1 MATSNATSGQ
11 PPDFSEPWKFS
22 DVALVVEDQRFHVHR
37 STLAFW
43 SPVFEKMFV
52 TDFKE
57 KNNDEIALPGKK
69 ASEFK
74 EMLQM
79 MYPSLEEKLVTKRNC
94 YFLFE
99 LAHEYQIDSIAKK
112 CEAQMLSMVKNRT
125 ENDVL
130 AMLVYAQKYSIK
142 TLLSTCIYEARRLTL
157 KELKG
162 HQMRDQIEPDN
173 YLQITEGIIQ
183 RLEEQCKFTKE
194 NGLAK
199 LLRVSKSLHSH
210 GVSKGSIRS
219 LFYGQ
224 PSMTTSQY
232 LTRLKG
238 DDSRSN
244 CNCDTLSNL
253 SQILIELNT
262 AIESLPSI

>member
-1 MATSNATSGQ
+1 MAASSATSGQ

-22 DVALVVEDQRFHVHR
+22 DVVLVVEDQRFHVHR
-37 STLAFW
+37 STVAIW

-57 KNNDEIALPGKK
+57 KNNDEIVLPGKK

-112 CEAQMLSMVKNRT
+112 CEVQMVSMVKNRT

-142 TLLSTCIYEARRLTL
+142 TLISTCIYEGRRL
-157 KELKG
+157 
-162 HQMRDQIEPDN
+162 
-173 YLQITEGIIQ
+173 
-183 RLEEQCKFTKE
+183 
-194 NGLAK
+194 
-199 LLRVSKSLHSH
+199 KS
-210 GVSKGSIRS
+210 
-219 LFYGQ
+219 
-224 PSMTTSQY
+224 
-232 LTRLKG
+232 
-238 DDSRSN
+238 N
-244 CNCDTLSNL
+244 
-253 SQILIELNT
+253 
-262 AIESLPSI
+262 